1 MPSTRS
7 MPDLDDLLA
16 KTSRTFALSIPLLPE
31 PTRREVGVAYLLFR
45 IADNFED
52 AATWSRDERARALE
66 IFSELLAQPS
76 REDAESWAL
85 RWVAG
90 VPIDHEGY
98 QELLAEVPAVLDAYF
113 DLRPAARR
121 LVGEHTVRTAVG
133 MAEFVHR
140 TDDEG
145 RLRLRDLEDLCDYC
159 YVVAG
164 IVGEMLT
171 ELFLLE
177 RPELEPVAETLRA
190 RSRAFGEG
198 LQMVNILK
206 DSAFDATEGRSY
218 LPVGVA
224 LPDVFARARQD
235 LARALEYVT
244 ALQTADTDRGLIAFN
259 ALNMLLAFAS
269 LDKIESDGPG
279 AKIGRPRVHA
289 IYEGLQRALADGE
302 AVASLL

>member
-52 AATWSRDERARALE
+52 ATTWSRDQRSAALQ
-66 IFSELLAQPS
+66 IFSELLEQPS
-76 REDAESWAL
+76 CEEAESWAAQ
-85 RWVAG
+85 WVAA
-90 VPIDHEGY
+90 VPIDHQGY
-98 QELLAEVPAVLDAYF
+98 QELLTEVPAVLDAYF
-113 DLRPAARR
+113 ELGREARR

-140 TDDEG
+140 TDDAG
-145 RLRLRDLEDLCDYC
+145 RLRLRDLEDLCAYC

-171 ELFLLE
+171 ELFLLG
-177 RPELEPVAETLRA
+177 RAELMPVADTLRS

-198 LQMVNILK
+198 LQLVNILK

-224 LPDVFARARQD
+224 LADVFARARQD
-235 LARALEYVT
+235 LDLAVEYVT
-244 ALQTADTDRGLIAFN
+244 ALQTAGTEKGLVAFN

-289 IYEGLQRALADGE
+289 IYEDLQRALANGE
-302 AVASLL
+302 SITSLL